1 MTFLTITDEKKP
13 DKRMSIVAFD
23 ESVKGQRFILLLD
36 TNNASLCSTNNA
48 FRIVAQ
54 TDFNSDNTI
63 DFCVVK
69 VFMTLLETKK
79 EFLKLTKCL
88 RVRNEYRPTNNASFC
103 CWKQTTLPLLL
114 ETNNAFRIVS
124 QTHAQILMFIV
135 FVSSGNLTLVFGRHN

>member
-13 DKRMSIVAFD
+13 DKRMSIVSFD

-36 TNNASLCSTNNA
+36 TNNASLCCSTNNA

-135 FVSSGNLTLVFGRHN
+135 FVSSGDLTLVFG